1 LLLLSNRKI
10 IQNVIDS
17 DDKIHDH
24 CGVFGIHAPKE
35 EVGRLTYYGL
45 LALQH
50 RGQESAGIAASNNQH
65 ITLHKDMGLVD
76 QIFTEEVIQD
86 LSGQAAIGHT
96 RYATEGASDISN
108 AQPILL
114 TSSCG
119 EFALAHNGNLVNYAQ
134 LKKFL
139 LNKGH
144 CLNTTTDSEV
154 IARLIAEAS
163 GDNFKDKLMN
173 GIPQLKGAFSLVIL
187 TADKLYA
194 IRDQWGVRP
203 LALGKVNGKG
213 WVVASE
219 TTAIE
224 SIGAE
229 TVREIKPGEM
239 IEFSEKGCDS
249 FHQITNKK
257 TGFCIFEYVYFSRP
271 DSIINDCLVHQSRVK
286 AGQLLAKSN
295 PVKADFVIGV
305 PDSGTSSALGYSQES
320 KIPFQEGL
328 IKSRYVGRTF
338 IQPAQRIRNLGVR
351 LKFSPLGRVLKGK
364 KIIVID
370 DSIVRGTTLKQIVK
384 MLKDKG
390 VKEVHLRI
398 TSPPFKHPCFLGVDV
413 SRYKELVANK
423 NTIEDIRKELG
434 ADSLAYLS
442 LEDLK
447 KSIGGKTQFCTGCF
461 NNKYPVRGDK

>member
-1 LLLLSNRKI
+1 MIKP
-10 IQNVIDS
+10 

-24 CGVFGIHAPKE
+24 CGVFGIHAPEE

-50 RGQESAGIAASNNQH
+50 RGQESAGIAACNNQH
-65 ITLHKDMGLVD
+65 ITLHKSMGLVD
-76 QIFTEEVIQD
+76 QIFTEEIINE
-86 LSGQAAIGHT
+86 LTGQAAIGHT
-96 RYATEGASDISN
+96 RYPTEGASDISN

-119 EFALAHNGNLVNYAQ
+119 EFALAHNGNLVNYKQ
-134 LKKFL
+134 LKKNL
-139 LNKGH
+139 LDKGH

-154 IARLIAEAS
+154 IARLIAEAK
-163 GDNFKDKLMN
+163 GNTFREKLIN
-173 GIPQLKGAFSLVIL
+173 GIPQLKGSFSLVIL
-187 TADKLYA
+187 TQNKLYA

-203 LALGKVNGKG
+203 LALGKVNGNG

-229 TVREIKPGEM
+229 TIREVEPGEM
-239 IEFSEKGCDS
+239 IEFSEKGLES
-249 FHQITNKK
+249 FHHIKNKK

-271 DSIINDCLVHQSRVK
+271 DSVINNCLVHQSRVR

-351 LKFSPLGRVLKGK
+351 LKFSPLGRVLKDK
-364 KIIVID
+364 KIILID

-384 MLKDKG
+384 MLRSKG
-390 VKEVHLRI
+390 VKEIHLRI

-413 SRYKELVANK
+413 SRYKELIANN
-423 NTIEDIRKELG
+423 NTVEDIRKELG

-447 KSIGGKTQFCTGCF
+447 KSIGNKMQFCTGCF
-461 NNKYPVRGDK
+461 TNRYPVRGDNIKD

>member
-1 LLLLSNRKI
+1 M
-10 IQNVIDS
+10 IDL

-24 CGVFGIHAPKE
+24 CGVFGIHAPQE

-50 RGQESAGIAASNNQH
+50 RGQESAGIASSNNQH
-65 ITLHKDMGLVD
+65 ITLHKANGLVD
-76 QIFTEEVIQD
+76 QIFTEEVIQG
-86 LSGQAAIGHT
+86 LSGQVAIGHT
-96 RYATEGASDISN
+96 RYATDGTSNISH

-119 EFALAHNGNLVNYAQ
+119 EFALALNGNLVNKNQ

-144 CLNTTTDSEV
+144 CLNTCTDSEI
-154 IARLIAEAS
+154 IARLIAEAK
-163 GDNFKDKLMN
+163 GNNFKEKLIN

-187 TADKLYA
+187 TTDKLYA
-194 IRDQWGVRP
+194 VRDQWGVRP
-203 LALGKVNGKG
+203 LALGKINGKG

-229 TVREIKPGEM
+229 TVRAIKPGEM
-239 IEFSEKGCDS
+239 IELSETGCNS
-249 FHQITNKK
+249 FHQVKNKK

-271 DSIINDCLVHQSRVK
+271 DSIMNNCLIHQARFK
-286 AGQLLAKSN
+286 AGQLLAKSH
-295 PVKADFVIGV
+295 PVEADFVIGV

-338 IQPAQRIRNLGVR
+338 IQPTQRIRNLGVR
-351 LKFSPLGRVLKGK
+351 LKFSPLARVLKDK
-364 KIIVID
+364 KIILID
-370 DSIVRGTTLKQIVK
+370 DSIVRGTTLKQIVQ

-413 SRYKELVANK
+413 SRYKELIANK
-423 NTIEDIRKELG
+423 NTVEGIRKELG
-434 ADSLAYLS
+434 AASLAYLS

-447 KSIGGKTQFCTGCF
+447 RSIGSKIQFCTGCF
-461 NNKYPVRGDK
+461 TNHYPVRAESEKDKKKLQTCFG